1 MKNRVDLALS
11 CPKLTTQ
18 ELLELV
24 IYRIQTF
31 EDFKEVKEDTPTRV
45 YMSDARAYA
54 EDSLE
59 ALNKAWTN
67 YNAIVPLHVPVS
79 LDGRYDGPILP

>member
-11 CPKLTTQ
+11 CPELTTQ
-18 ELLELV
+18 ELLELA

-31 EDFKEVKEDTPTRV
+31 ENLKEVKKDTPTRV

-59 ALNKAWTN
+59 SLNKAWKN
-67 YNAIVPLHVPVS
+67 YNAIKPPVS
-79 LDGRYDGPILP
+79 IDGRYDGPILP